1 MAATLLGQLSS
12 NPRIAIPLPNYHGK
26 TGHRGLG
33 SKDIKPLAG
42 EIRIRPTGRARIAS
56 SQAERMG
63 LIF

>member
-1 MAATLLGQLSS
+1 MAATLLGQLSF
-12 NPRIAIPLPNYHGK
+12 NPRIASPTAKYHGK
-26 TGHRGLG
+26 TGHREPG

-42 EIRIRPTGRARIAS
+42 EIRIRPTRRARIAC